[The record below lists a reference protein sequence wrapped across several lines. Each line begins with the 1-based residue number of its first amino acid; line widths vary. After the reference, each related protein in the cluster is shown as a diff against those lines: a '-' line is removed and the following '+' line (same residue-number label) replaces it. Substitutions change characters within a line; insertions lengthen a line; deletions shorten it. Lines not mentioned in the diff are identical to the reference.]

1 MKIFPKVWI
10 LLTAVLMISAF
21 GCKTQ
26 TENNNA
32 EKKAVDNNIS
42 GAIAV
47 IHPLNGSDVTGT
59 VYFKKLPEG
68 IEITADI
75 NGLTPGKHG
84 FHVHEYGDLRAE
96 DGSSAGGHFNP
107 FDEPHGGPTMQ
118 KRHVGDLGNIEAP
131 EEGTAHYQMINNL
144 ISFSGESSIIG
155 RSIIIHEG
163 EDDFTTQPSG
173 NSGKRI
179 AGGVIGIANPKY

>member
-1 MKIFPKVWI
+1 MKTFQKVWI
-10 LLTAVLMISAF
+10 VLTVSLVITTF
-21 GCKTQ
+21 GCKTE
-26 TENNNA
+26 TENTNMQS
-32 EKKAVDNNIS
+32 KADTVNIN

-47 IHPLNGSDVTGT
+47 IHPLNGSNVSGI
-59 VYFKKLPEG
+59 VYFKKVPEG
-68 IEITADI
+68 IEIIADI
-75 NGLTPGKHG
+75 NGLAPGKHG

-107 FDEPHGGPTMQ
+107 YDEPHGGPQME
-118 KRHVGDLGNIEAP
+118 KRHVGDLGNILAP
-131 EEGTAHYQMINNL
+131 EEGIAHYQMINKL

-173 NSGKRI
+173 NSGERI
-179 AGGVIGIANPKY
+179 GGGVIGIANPKY